1 MDPLLISQWSK
12 MTGQVVLERKDTTSV
27 AIVNSRCSILFGC
40 RSSVTI
46 SPMLA
51 AERRKRIAES
61 IRSRGVVSVTEM
73 AEALGASEITLR
85 RDLRLMAEEGLLV
98 RTHGG
103 AILPGGLAH
112 EPSYSEKAHQA
123 AAEKA
128 AIARLAASMIR
139 PGDSIVLGPGT
150 TTQALARLLVDFPEL
165 TVVTNSLLVA
175 EALMPASHV
184 EVIVTGGTL
193 RRPIHALVGPATEES
208 VRTLRASQAFISG
221 NGLTAERGLSTPSP
235 LVAAADRALAAA
247 AQQTVVL
254 VDHTKVGHETMCQT
268 VPAGRISTLIT
279 DPDADI
285 RQLDAI
291 REIGV
296 AVLVAR

>member
-1 MDPLLISQWSK
+1 
-12 MTGQVVLERKDTTSV
+12 
-27 AIVNSRCSILFGC
+27 
-40 RSSVTI
+40 
-46 SPMLA
+46 MLA

-73 AEALGASEITLR
+73 AEVLGASEITLR

-103 AILPGGLAH
+103 AVLPGGLAH
-112 EPSYSEKAHQA
+112 EPSYSEKANQA

-150 TTQALARLLVDFPEL
+150 TTQALARLLVEFPEL

-175 EALMPASHV
+175 EALMPAGHV

-268 VPAGRISTLIT
+268 VPVDRISTLIT
-279 DPDADI
+279 DAGADV

>member
-1 MDPLLISQWSK
+1 
-12 MTGQVVLERKDTTSV
+12 
-27 AIVNSRCSILFGC
+27 
-40 RSSVTI
+40 
-46 SPMLA
+46 MLA
-51 AERRKRIAES
+51 AERRRRIAES
-61 IRSRGVVSVTEM
+61 VRSRGVVSVAEM
-73 AEALGASEITLR
+73 AEALGTTEITLR
-85 RDLRLMAEEGLLV
+85 RDLHVMAKDGLLV

-103 AILPGGLAH
+103 AIRPSGVGH
-112 EPSYSEKAHQA
+112 EPSYSEKAQQA
-123 AAEKA
+123 AGEKA
-128 AIARLAASMIR
+128 AIARLAMDMVR

-150 TTQALARLLVDFPEL
+150 TTLALARLLVHCPEL

-175 EALMPASHV
+175 QALMEAPRV

-193 RRPIHALVGPATEES
+193 RRSIHALVGPATEES

-268 VPAGRISTLIT
+268 VPADRISTLIT
-279 DPDADI
+279 DAGADA

-291 REIGV
+291 RELGV
-296 AVLVAR
+296 AVLVARCACACRPARTGAPRTRGRGGGR